1 MQAPAA
7 SLTAIRILEAGDET
21 EIGAADSG
29 KPTLSFWEEIKTM
42 NNRNNKESLARR
54 LATTSSV
61 TYLDGP
67 NGVTEKIKRAM
78 YDVARQFVYIGFLL
92 YEVQEY
98 RYYLEKGYESVYEYA
113 ETELGFKRS
122 STKNFIAI
130 NYEFGCR
137 NGRETGGIAHQR
149 TISLQSQ
156 YEQFNYS
163 QLCEM
168 LSMSPA
174 KRAEVTPDMT
184 IKQIREIKKQPE
196 PNQEPELPPN
206 METIQIPLPDNKPDE
221 SIGQTSGQEPKEE
234 PQTATIILNNI
245 WRDAPKELIRE
256 LVKLAGLRCT
266 PSMCFDITIKK
277 HEN

>member
-1 MQAPAA
+1 MKA
-7 SLTAIRILEAGDET
+7 
-21 EIGAADSG
+21 
-29 KPTLSFWEEIKTM
+29 KKEELPDKHLD
-42 NNRNNKESLARR
+42 K
-54 LATTSSV
+54 TSSI

-67 NGVTEKIKRAM
+67 MGVTEKIKKAM

-92 YEVQEY
+92 WEVKQY
-98 RYYLEKGYESVYEYA
+98 HYYQEKGYNDVYEYA
-113 ETELGFKRS
+113 EKELGFKRS

-130 NYEFGCR
+130 SETFGNKYYNSPFTCSILP
-137 NGRETGGIAHQR
+137 TMQLKP
-149 TISLQSQ
+149 T

-174 KRAEVTPDMT
+174 KRAAVTPDMT

-196 PNQEPELPPN
+196 PNQEPELPPD
-206 METIQIPLPDNKPDE
+206 METIQIPLPDE
-221 SIGQTSGQEPKEE
+221 TSGQTSGQEPKEE
-234 PQTATIILNNI
+234 HKTASITINNTWI
-245 WRDAPKELIRE
+245 DAPKELIRE

-277 HEN
+277 HEG